1 MSSRKLFIVALA
13 FGILI
18 APLGAVAQQPA
29 KVPRIGILTL
39 VTASSAPRLFEAF
52 RQGLRE
58 HGYVEAQN
66 IGLEYR
72 SAQGRAERFPAL
84 AAELVRMKVDVIVTE
99 SVQAALAAKHAT
111 QTIPIVMAVS
121 SEPVAVGLVASF
133 ARPGGNVTGLA
144 LQVAGLSG
152 KRLQLLKEATPKSTL
167 VAVIW
172 NPTNPAAAGALE
184 ETEAAAPSLGL
195 RLRSVEVRGP
205 GDLDAAFKA
214 VTSARPS
221 ALITLADGMLF
232 ENRTRIVEFAAKSR
246 LPAIFPER
254 QFAEAGGLMT
264 YGPSIASNFRRA
276 ATYVDKILK
285 GAKPADLPVEQP
297 TRFDLVVNLKTAK
310 ALGLTIPQSIL
321 VQATE
326 VIQ

>member
-1 MSSRKLFIVALA
+1 MKLRRAGFILTFAL
-13 FGILI
+13 GILT
-18 APLGAVAQQPA
+18 AQAAAAQPPA

-39 VTASSAPRLFEAF
+39 GVASATPLFEAF

-58 HGYVEAQN
+58 LGYVEGQN
-66 IGLEYR
+66 IALEYR
-72 SAQGRAERFPAL
+72 FAQGRADRLPAL
-84 AAELVRMKVDVIVTE
+84 AAELLRMKVDVIVTE

-111 QTIPIVMAVS
+111 QAIPIVMAVS
-121 SEPVAVGLVASF
+121 SEPVAVGLVVSF
-133 ARPGGNVTGLA
+133 GRPGGNVTGLA

-152 KRLQLLKEATPKSTL
+152 KRLQLLKEAIPKSTL

-184 ETEAAAPSLGL
+184 ETEAAAPPLGL
-195 RLRSVEVRGP
+195 RLRSVDVRSP
-205 GDLDAAFKA
+205 ADLDAAFKA

-221 ALITLADGMLF
+221 ALITLGDGMLL

-264 YGPSIASNFRRA
+264 YGPSLAWNFRRA
-276 ATYVDKILK
+276 PAFVDKILK
-285 GAKPADLPVEQP
+285 RAKPADLPVEQP
-297 TRFDLVVNLKTAK
+297 TRFEFVINMKTAK
-310 ALGLTIPQSIL
+310 ALGLTLPQSIL
-321 VQATE
+321 IRADQ